1 MSASNPDNIIETRN
15 RNNVKKPQNRNN
27 VKKPQ
32 NRNNVKKPHM
42 TDDKTS
48 CECYMSDSGTNC
60 NSCNYNNMNDANSN
74 SSNTMNAHW
83 RQAAYL
89 LPEPL
94 QKTAGDII
102 QIEVIIDINCGV
114 FLHVLS
120 C

>member
-1 MSASNPDNIIETRN
+1 MSASNPDNIIETR
-15 RNNVKKPQNRNN
+15 
-27 VKKPQ
+27 

-94 QKTAGDII
+94 QKTVGDII